1 MMFSLVCNKSEKNEA
16 QGKVAWEA
24 PLKEV
29 VVVVVVA
36 VVVVVIKNALCSKML
51 CWVGLHVSDST
62 MTVTAVPF
70 FSIWNKIR

>member
-1 MMFSLVCNKSEKNEA
+1 MMLSLVCNKSEKNEA

-36 VVVVVIKNALCSKML
+36 VVVVIKNALCSKML
-51 CWVGLHVSDST
+51 CWVGPMFL
-62 MTVTAVPF
+62 
-70 FSIWNKIR
+70 IQQ